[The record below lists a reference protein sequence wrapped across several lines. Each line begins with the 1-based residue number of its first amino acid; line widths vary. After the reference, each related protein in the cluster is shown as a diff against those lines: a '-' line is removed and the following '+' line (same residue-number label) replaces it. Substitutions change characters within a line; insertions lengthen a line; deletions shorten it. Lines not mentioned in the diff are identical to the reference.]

1 MSLQFMSS
9 VNAAVATTATS
20 AHPSAYTRFLNHKE
34 AALAHE
40 KNNEWR
46 LAVFEWRE
54 CFRIRPRD
62 EEVSDKL
69 REAESRLQGPDRVVI
84 PLRKIIGHFNL
95 AIRYWDAGKASLAL
109 SESYLAGELLEKY
122 GLPLGCALHN
132 MHAIETV
139 SASFKE
145 KDQETQ
151 ENVDR
156 RPHSVKYSYERA
168 VLLFDKRQLTAAY
181 EQLSK
186 CKELTEWKRK
196 VKHISRPKED
206 PLMER
211 YFVARLGLRTTFP
224 TDAEQGAGLLTGSGA
239 SSARSLGQRS
249 GSSCEQEI
257 RGIEDDILCVKELI
271 ALYQQSSDSQR
282 SSKGKGGT
290 PQILPCLLCRFE
302 GSLDTDEDLEPS
314 VARSTAVDDTNTVYS
329 AAPLDE
335 CTAWWETL
343 CACDESSQLSG

>member
-211 YFVARLGLRTTFP
+211 LGLRTTFP